1 MNELRMYVEHLFE
14 GKVLTSENIELKE
27 EIYGNLVAR
36 YEDLIAGGATEDEAL
51 ARTKESLKSLDELA
65 EEDEPSHVDQPAEI
79 SASKA
84 DEGSQADNA
93 THDGKPIAPVDLEA
107 SVGAQEES
115 ETSAKKSADTVKI
128 LKYGII
134 AFAVIV
140 VLALVGK
147 VALNYVVGA
156 PEPDI
161 DRSIVV
167 SGGDGS
173 ARHNGTQ
180 AHGVNSNTEDNAITV
195 DKSGNV
201 WLNGEP
207 GDELLASVVDASSI
221 DVAPYVDTKLE
232 DAAAVEALLH
242 ALPLGECATDVDV
255 TKGSSV
261 LSLAYRDVPE
271 AYDDDSVDVALAYN
285 VAALFSVMPLVNEIQ
300 VTVTEEGEALDEEY
314 YVFTRN
320 DVQGAYGVML
330 SSEMV
335 NESGWRQLKNDH
347 LYGRK
352 FAERLV
358 ERAEC
363 EWR

>member
-36 YEDLIAGGATEDEAL
+36 YEDLIAEGVTEDEAL
-51 ARTKESLKSLDELA
+51 VRTKESLKSLDELA
-65 EEDEPSHVDQPAEI
+65 EADEPSYVDQAAEM

-84 DEGSQADNA
+84 DEDAQTDNA
-93 THDGKPIAPVDLEA
+93 ANDGRPIAPVDLEA
-107 SVGAQEES
+107 SSCAQEEP

-128 LKYGII
+128 LKYGVI

-147 VALNYVVGA
+147 MALGYVVGA
-156 PEPDI
+156 PESDI
-161 DRSIVV
+161 DQSTVV
-167 SGGDGS
+167 SGGGGS

-180 AHGVNSNTEDNAITV
+180 THGASSNTEHNAITV
-195 DKSGNV
+195 DESGNA

-207 GDELLASVVDASSI
+207 GDELLASVVEASSA

-232 DAAAVEALLH
+232 DAVAVEALLH

-255 TKGSSV
+255 TKGSGV

-285 VAALFSVMPLVNEIQ
+285 VAALFSAMPLVNEMQ
-300 VTVTEEGEALDEEY
+300 VTVTEEGESLDEEY

-320 DVQGAYGVML
+320 DVQDAYGVTL